1 MIKYQVL
8 KDKKEEIEEKINKRF
23 DINKKIELF
32 MKEKEMCEIN
42 VEDSFNF
49 KKNKDKLFE
58 SNSIKNLF
66 ETFDC
71 RIIDIEKERK

>member
-1 MIKYQVL
+1 
-8 KDKKEEIEEKINKRF
+8 
-23 DINKKIELF
+23 

-71 RIIDIEKERK
+71 RIIDIEKDRK